1 MYYMFPHI
9 DRVFNKLEIMLV
21 GAESRISTRLN
32 LSVALYV
39 MEQQR
44 HTMRWISTG
53 AIKSEDFS
61 SCRPATT
68 LMLRRVE
75 LSRVEP

>member
-1 MYYMFPHI
+1 
-9 DRVFNKLEIMLV
+9 MLV

-32 LSVALYV
+32 LSAALYE
-39 MEQQR
+39 MEYQR
-44 HTMRWISTG
+44 PTMKWISTG

-61 SCRPATT
+61 SCRPAAT